1 MGRVRGGMASSSV
14 PAPLRASVL
23 SSAAIPVVCIAL
35 CPLSPFRTHSPLPP
49 ASSAGREFSLPC
61 GQVSWAAE
69 LRQFPVLFRSK
80 GAIELLGKSD
90 DL

>member
-49 ASSAGREFSLPC
+49 PL
-61 GQVSWAAE
+61 
-69 LRQFPVLFRSK
+69 PVLGVSSPSPVVKCPGLQSFANSQCCLEVRVP
-80 GAIELLGKSD
+80 
-90 DL
+90 